1 MKDLKDRLLED
12 MKKAMKEK
20 DKERL
25 AVIRMTRSEI
35 KNKEIATGEELDNK
49 GVIAVIAKKVKSI
62 KDSIPDFKKSGKK
75 EVLDKLYGEVEI
87 LEEYL
92 PEQMSEEE
100 IDKIVET
107 IINETGAESMKDM
120 GQVMAKIM
128 PKIKGRADGS
138 LVSQKVKEKLGSK

>member
-1 MKDLKDRLLED
+1 MEALKKRLLED

-35 KNKEIATGEELDNK
+35 KNKEIETGKELDDK
-49 GVIAVIAKKVKSI
+49 EVIAVIAKQLKSI

-75 EVLDKLYGEVEI
+75 EVMDKLYREMEI

-100 IDKIVET
+100 IDKTVAAVIA
-107 IINETGAESMKDM
+107 ETGAESMQDM

-138 LVSQKVKEKLGSK
+138 LVSQKVKEKLSQK